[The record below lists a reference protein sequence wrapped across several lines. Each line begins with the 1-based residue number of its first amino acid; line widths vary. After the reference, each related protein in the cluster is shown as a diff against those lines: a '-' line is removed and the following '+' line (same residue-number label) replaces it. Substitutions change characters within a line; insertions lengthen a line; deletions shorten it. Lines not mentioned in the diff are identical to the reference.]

1 MPVSNKHMDKRAN
14 PEQAEIRQAS
24 APSLDS
30 KDRRP
35 VTKADLEDIFSR
47 LASTPPESATK
58 S

>member
-1 MPVSNKHMDKRAN
+1 MPVSNKHMGKKTN

-47 LASTPPESATK
+47 LASTPPSTK

>member
-1 MPVSNKHMDKRAN
+1 MPVSNKHVGKKAN

-35 VTKADLEDIFSR
+35 VTMADLEDIFSH
-47 LASTPPESATK
+47 LASTPPSTK